1 MSGESGAGSESGPG
15 AQSDPRS
22 RAATDPRHGAGPGP
36 DRRPIPGP
44 DPDIAA
50 WIARAPRVPPEWF
63 RHESRLHGVGHTQR
77 VHIHTQRLAE
87 VLDWRDDDTRLALR
101 SALLHDIGRW
111 HDGLD
116 PWHGASSAT
125 RAERLGLADD
135 LSRAEADLVLF
146 AVKYHSR
153 SDERAVAT
161 LDRWAARQGR
171 GGDADG
177 LDPYRALRV
186 LWLLKD
192 ADALDRVRLPL
203 DEGADPRLLR
213 HPETIALMPFAEE
226 LYAALK
232 S

>member
-1 MSGESGAGSESGPG
+1 MSGESSA
-15 AQSDPRS
+15 
-22 RAATDPRHGAGPGP
+22 
-36 DRRPIPGP
+36 GP
-44 DPDIAA
+44 DPGIAA
-50 WIARAPRVPPEWF
+50 WIARAPHVPPEWF

-77 VHIHTQRLAE
+77 VHIHAQRLAE
-87 VLDWRDDDTRLALR
+87 ALDWGEDDTHLAVR
-101 SALLHDIGRW
+101 SAVLHDIGRR
-111 HDGLD
+111 HDGPD

-125 RAERLGLADD
+125 RAERLGLVDD

-153 SDERAVAT
+153 SDERAVAR
-161 LDRWAARQGR
+161 LDRWAERQGR
-171 GGDADG
+171 EDDGEEG

-203 DEGADPRLLR
+203 GEGADPRLLR

-226 LYAALK
+226 LFASLK
-232 S
+232 P